1 MRLALPVEDWAPPF
15 KTGFARSKAKA
26 MDPEIARNQNYDDH
40 YANDSEDVHSALLPF
55 HDDSARRARTPY
67 VSAAIKLIAS
77 FRHRWLG
84 STEASK
90 HKSLLSPPPISPIA
104 APSEEQKE
112 HEDNKNE
119 IHIFLQN
126 ISREISPLHMWC
138 RITIHQPRILPTTT
152 LTGAVMR
159 PHPISIFSLPTAA
172 IATAKG
178 ASHNGPGPWA
188 PQSKVTASP

>member
-1 MRLALPVEDWAPPF
+1 
-15 KTGFARSKAKA
+15 

-90 HKSLLSPPPISPIA
+90 VQVIVI
-104 APSEEQKE
+104 
-112 HEDNKNE
+112 
-119 IHIFLQN
+119 
-126 ISREISPLHMWC
+126 
-138 RITIHQPRILPTTT
+138 
-152 LTGAVMR
+152 
-159 PHPISIFSLPTAA
+159 
-172 IATAKG
+172 
-178 ASHNGPGPWA
+178 
-188 PQSKVTASP
+188 VTAYIPNSRPLRRAERARGQ

>member
-1 MRLALPVEDWAPPF
+1 MPYRTGRRKSYCPPLGRTEDIANQIAQSDKNTIALPMSLALPVEDWAPPF

-55 HDDSARRARTPY
+55 HDDSARRARSSY
-67 VSAAIKLIAS
+67 VSVAIKLLAS

-84 STEASK
+84 ATEASK
-90 HKSLLSPPPISPIA
+90 YKPFLSPPPISPIA

-112 HEDNKNE
+112 HEDNENE

-126 ISREISPLHMWC
+126 VWWENFPPPHV
-138 RITIHQPRILPTTT
+138 
-152 LTGAVMR
+152 GAE
-159 PHPISIFSLPTAA
+159 
-172 IATAKG
+172 
-178 ASHNGPGPWA
+178 
-188 PQSKVTASP
+188 

>member
-1 MRLALPVEDWAPPF
+1 
-15 KTGFARSKAKA
+15 

-104 APSEEQKE
+104 APSEQQKE

-119 IHIFLQN
+119 IHSFLQN
-126 ISREISPLHMWC
+126 ISREISPLHMWW
-138 RITIHQPRILPTTT
+138 RITVHQPRILPT
-152 LTGAVMR
+152 AVMR
-159 PHPISIFSLPTAA
+159 PHRISIFSLPTAA
-172 IATAKG
+172 IAKAGEELAK
-178 ASHNGPGPWA
+178 
-188 PQSKVTASP
+188 KLR